1 MANAPTF
8 ATTSLE
14 RLRLATALAHTV
26 PGATMRVV
34 CHSGQHVNVGVHPG
48 ADLDAC
54 AMRKVVIASGRPEVR
69 DCSELVADIT
79 VAGALQH
86 LGGGVYRR
94 VFDDVEQRWLAT
106 LLPPET
112 IAELLDL
119 CGPAGTPDDA
129 MHGCLKPDGD
139 LAVTC
144 LVITANS
151 REYQHL
157 LDEIAASASA
167 AILVEELLRSTR
179 QGALSGSD
187 DASDR

>member
-1 MANAPTF
+1 M
-8 ATTSLE
+8 TSLE
-14 RLRLATALAHTV
+14 RLRLATALTHTV
-26 PGATMRVV
+26 PGATMHVA
-34 CHSGQHVNVGVHPG
+34 CHSGQRVHVGSSPG

-69 DCSELVADIT
+69 DYSELVADIT
-79 VAGALQH
+79 VSGALQH

-106 LLPPET
+106 VLPPET
-112 IAELLDL
+112 VAELLDL

-129 MHGCLKPDGD
+129 MHACLKPDCE

-144 LVITANS
+144 LVITANRS
-151 REYQHL
+151 EYQHV

-167 AILVEELLRSTR
+167 AILVEELMRSTR
-179 QGALSGSD
+179 QGAMSASD
-187 DASDR
+187 DVGDR

>member
-1 MANAPTF
+1 MESAVNLRHLIGLPNITGWRTPRPS

-26 PGATMRVV
+26 PGATMHVV

-106 LLPPET
+106 L
-112 IAELLDL
+112 A
-119 CGPAGTPDDA
+119 PAGDRRRTARSLRAGRHARRRDA
-129 MHGCLKPDGD
+129 CVPE
-139 LAVTC
+139 A
-144 LVITANS
+144 
-151 REYQHL
+151 
-157 LDEIAASASA
+157 
-167 AILVEELLRSTR
+167 
-179 QGALSGSD
+179 
-187 DASDR
+187 